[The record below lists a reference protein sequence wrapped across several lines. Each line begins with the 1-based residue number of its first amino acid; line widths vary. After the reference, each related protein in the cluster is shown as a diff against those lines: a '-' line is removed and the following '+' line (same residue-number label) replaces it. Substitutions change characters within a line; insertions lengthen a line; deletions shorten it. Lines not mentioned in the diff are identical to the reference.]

1 MLLNSPK
8 KLNVRQMQY
17 CDEVKAILLEGRPF
31 TFEEFSKFKDKYSG
45 NVRVEFECEDCGAFC
60 STPFKKLKRRKYAQ
74 RPTCPSCSV
83 KEVTSL
89 EEWKKTTVRRSSR
102 FSQRQK
108 FLKRT
113 DRQ

>member
-1 MLLNSPK
+1 
-8 KLNVRQMQY
+8 MQY

-89 EEWKKTTVRRSSR
+89 EEW
-102 FSQRQK
+102 
-108 FLKRT
+108 
-113 DRQ
+113 